1 MLKQK
6 RGIISPALIYGALHP
21 YGVLL
26 NLTFEE
32 VLLFWSATI
41 ISFFSE
47 SVRSGCPL
55 PLSVAFTAQILVD
68 PLQEGVAT
76 LL

>member
-1 MLKQK
+1 MYMLKQK

-32 VLLFWSATI
+32 VLLF
-41 ISFFSE
+41 
-47 SVRSGCPL
+47 
-55 PLSVAFTAQILVD
+55 
-68 PLQEGVAT
+68 
-76 LL
+76 